1 MQSEDSEAIM
11 EIRPLSTHTGA
22 EVLGVDLTRPVADAD
37 RDAMYRAF
45 VARGVLVVRDQALK
59 PPQLA
64 KAIELFG
71 TILVQHNSRFAIA
84 DCPQIHYVSNQD
96 SYPDGRRYIPG
107 EGWHT
112 DHSNAASPPKATAL
126 HAVQLP
132 DRGGDTLYANMAAAY
147 EALPG
152 AVKERIA
159 PLMGIHVY
167 QSSHSA
173 RKLMGLSDT
182 DRERVPNAALHPLVR
197 THPESGARSIYINP
211 IRIEG
216 ILGLDHREALPLLD
230 DLLAHATAERFQY
243 RHAWKPGDL
252 VMWDN
257 RCLLH
262 KANGDYDMAQ
272 TRYLYRVMLEGD
284 VPR

>member
-1 MQSEDSEAIM
+1 M
-11 EIRPLSTHTGA
+11 EIRRLSTHTGA
-22 EVLGVDLTRPVADAD
+22 EVLGVDLARPIADAD

-45 VARGVLVVRDQALK
+45 VERSVLVVRDQALTAR
-59 PPQLA
+59 QLA
-64 KAIELFG
+64 AAIELFG
-71 TILVQHNSRFAIA
+71 TILAQHNSRFAIP

-96 SYPDGRRYIPG
+96 RYPDGRRYIPG

-112 DHSNAASPPKATAL
+112 DHSNAARPPKATAL
-126 HAVQLP
+126 HAVHLP
-132 DRGGDTLYANMAAAY
+132 DKGGDTQYANMAAAY
-147 EALPG
+147 EGLPS
-152 AVKERIA
+152 AMKERIA
-159 PLMGIHVY
+159 SLMGIHVY

-173 RKLMGLSDT
+173 RKLMGLNDT
-182 DRERVPNAALHPLVR
+182 DKERVPNAAIHPLVR

-216 ILGLDHREALPLLD
+216 VLGLDHKEALPLLD
-230 DLLAHATAERFQY
+230 ELLDHATAERFQY
-243 RHAWKPGDL
+243 RHAWQSGDL

-272 TRYLYRVMLEGD
+272 TRYLYRVMLQGD